1 MGSAEPTFIA
11 PPYPTLETPPIE
23 TMAKVLLP
31 ILFATAGLTTH
42 VATRRPRP
50 GVDEDNPPGGFCRI
64 EAGGGQQVNEV
75 QFVQDLI
82 LNTYFAADTDEEAKC
97 ERLSNQQTA
106 LAGNA
111 AGWRVTLDD
120 GRTFDINDSRPEVLP
135 TAQVDPMVN
144 VTRYRSMV
152 SWTTT
157 GKPIE

>member
-1 MGSAEPTFIA
+1 MSSAEPTFIA

-23 TMAKVLLP
+23 SMAKVLLP
-31 ILFATAGLTTH
+31 ILFATASLTTK
-42 VATRRPRP
+42 VATHRPRP
-50 GVDEDNPPGGFCRI
+50 GNDEDNPPGGFCRI
-64 EAGGGQQVNEV
+64 EAGGGHQINEV

-82 LNTYFAADTDEEAKC
+82 LNTYFAAEENEEPQC
-97 ERLSNQQTA
+97 ERLSNAHTA

-111 AGWRVTLDD
+111 AGWRVTLED
-120 GRTFDINDSRPEVLP
+120 GRVFDINDSLAVILP
-135 TAQVDPMVN
+135 TRQVDPMVN